1 MRMGIMRFI
10 APIALLGIHFR
21 YEGDEISVGLQL
33 WVSKTLIAK
42 KDGSRNC
49 RLHNPIVTQILS
61 MYSRSTTRHGRP
73 FNATCNSRVDLL

>member
-49 RLHNPIVTQILS
+49 RLHNPL
-61 MYSRSTTRHGRP
+61 
-73 FNATCNSRVDLL
+73 